1 MRKILFIT
9 AMTALFITPLKSFA
23 QEQPHI
29 DINTTVEREVTPDE
43 IFLRITIDERDYKG
57 KKSLEEMQE
66 ALLGT
71 LKANRIEVHEALS
84 LNYMG
89 SEVAYKVFSKE
100 IKPKTEAVYTLKLH
114 DAATMQKVIASLE
127 EVQIT
132 NIVLAKMRY
141 SKENELK
148 RTMSVEAMQQAQEEA
163 RTLAGAV
170 GQEIGKA
177 TSISSWMS
185 KSEEAQ
191 PRLKSR
197 SLSADAMNIAGSEE
211 PDQININKQT
221 YRLAV
226 NVRFEL
232 K

>member
-1 MRKILFIT
+1 
-9 AMTALFITPLKSFA
+9 
-23 QEQPHI
+23 
-29 DINTTVEREVTPDE
+29 
-43 IFLRITIDERDYKG
+43 
-57 KKSLEEMQE
+57 MQK
-66 ALLGT
+66 ALLEV
-71 LKANRIEVHEALS
+71 LKENSIEVQEALS

-114 DAATMQKVIASLE
+114 DAATMQMVIASLE

-148 RTMSVEAMQQAQEEA
+148 RAMSVEAMQQAQEEA

-211 PDQININKQT
+211 PDQIDINKQT